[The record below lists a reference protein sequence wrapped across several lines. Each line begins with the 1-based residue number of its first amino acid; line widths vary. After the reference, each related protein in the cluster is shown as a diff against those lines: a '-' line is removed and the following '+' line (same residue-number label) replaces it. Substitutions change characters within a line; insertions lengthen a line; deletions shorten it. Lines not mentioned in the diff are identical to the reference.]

1 MVGPQAPPPPGG
13 EGDFGPDGIP
23 DEQPSGGM
31 AFFFGGPDKG
41 GYMPPGMDGP
51 EDGEGPPMNLFNSP
65 GPWMDGPEG
74 QDMPPPGEPTSAE
87 DLFMMF
93 GGP

>member
-1 MVGPQAPPPPGG
+1 
-13 EGDFGPDGIP
+13 
-23 DEQPSGGM
+23 M
-31 AFFFGGPDKG
+31 AILVLTASLMSNPVVAWRSSLVARIKVVTCLR
-41 GYMPPGMDGP
+41 GMDGP

-93 GGP
+93 EG